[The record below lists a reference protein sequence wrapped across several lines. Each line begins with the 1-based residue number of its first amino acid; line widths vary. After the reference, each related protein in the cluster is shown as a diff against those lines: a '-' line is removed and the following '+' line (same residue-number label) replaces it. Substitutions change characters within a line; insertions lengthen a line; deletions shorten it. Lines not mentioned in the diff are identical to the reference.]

1 MYAVI
6 EGNADNLLGILVQL
20 FHGAVQYLGQ
30 LVFRQRLDKVVEGVE
45 LIGFAVKILT
55 AADEDQKRVGVGG
68 PDTSRCLHAIHT
80 LHEDV
85 QAGTGFK
92 IPQQGLAVFIGR
104 NLAVEH
110 FSFYQGDKS
119 LPVVRNIVADR
130 NLQRHGTSPP
140 FPVFLYCTTRK
151 SRLNIPIMTFMS
163 LKRLFMLLKRL
174 FMLSLVSRLGCIV
187 EYTSNYKL

>member
-85 QAGTGFK
+85 QKEDIEAGTGFK

-119 LPVVRNIVADR
+119 LPVVKIFVVVLDR
-130 NLQRHGTSPP
+130 RRHGTSPSVP
-140 FPVFLYCTTRK
+140 LFPVR
-151 SRLNIPIMTFMS
+151 SA
-163 LKRLFMLLKRL
+163 
-174 FMLSLVSRLGCIV
+174 
-187 EYTSNYKL
+187 